1 MMVNTKPT
9 TEENED
15 DTLTVEDVSAQ
26 DMTAG
31 T

>member
-1 MMVNTKPT
+1 MPVEKPT
-9 TEENED
+9 SKED
-15 DTLTVEDVSAQ
+15 EDISLTVEDVSAQ

>member
-1 MMVNTKPT
+1 MPVEKPT
-9 TEENED
+9 SNEEED
-15 DTLTVEDVSAQ
+15 TALTLEDISAQ

>member
-1 MMVNTKPT
+1 MSVEKPT
-9 TEENED
+9 SKED
-15 DTLTVEDVSAQ
+15 EDTSLTVEDVSAQ